1 MTTKNSKPE
10 VLDARWADWYHQV
23 VTIKSGRKHACK
35 VPCKDC
41 PWRRDAVGV
50 FPAEAFRL
58 SAATA
63 YDMSDRTFGCHTTG
77 KEKPTTCAGFLLRGA
92 DHNLSVRLNLINGE
106 LDLNQV
112 SDGGVDLFDS
122 YAEMAI
128 ANGVDPEDP
137 ILKPCRN
144 NYS

>member
-1 MTTKNSKPE
+1 M
-10 VLDARWADWYHQV
+10 
-23 VTIKSGRKHACK
+23 
-35 VPCKDC
+35 
-41 PWRRDAVGV
+41 
-50 FPAEAFRL
+50 
-58 SAATA
+58 AA
-63 YDMSDRTFGCHTTG
+63 TG

-106 LDLNQV
+106 LGLNQV

>member
-1 MTTKNSKPE
+1 MSRLHRRPAGIDR
-10 VLDARWADWYHQV
+10 L
-23 VTIKSGRKHACK
+23 GRHIEQL
-35 VPCKDC
+35 
-41 PWRRDAVGV
+41 RDDGQAVESR
-50 FPAEAFRL
+50 PIPR
-58 SAATA
+58 
-63 YDMSDRTFGCHTTG
+63 
-77 KEKPTTCAGFLLRGA
+77 A

-106 LDLNQV
+106 LDMNQV

>member
-1 MTTKNSKPE
+1 M
-10 VLDARWADWYHQV
+10 
-23 VTIKSGRKHACK
+23 
-35 VPCKDC
+35 
-41 PWRRDAVGV
+41 
-50 FPAEAFRL
+50 
-58 SAATA
+58 
-63 YDMSDRTFGCHTTG
+63 
-77 KEKPTTCAGFLLRGA
+77 
-92 DHNLSVRLNLINGE
+92 
-106 LDLNQV
+106 NQV